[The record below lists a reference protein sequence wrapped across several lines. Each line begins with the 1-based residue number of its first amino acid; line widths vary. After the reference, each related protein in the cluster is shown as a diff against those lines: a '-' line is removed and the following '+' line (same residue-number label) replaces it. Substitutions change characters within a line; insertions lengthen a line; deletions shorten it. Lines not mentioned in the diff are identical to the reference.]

1 MGKCKLSVGWL
12 DPCHQIHLSHTHRP
26 TNENVHILPSLT
38 FLVLLSLSLSLC
50 IYVPVSW
57 PAFVLVSLAVLL
69 SLLVLSVLCLDTWVP
84 SNVLC
89 LSTIS

>member
-38 FLVLLSLSLSLC
+38 FLVLLSLSLSLYLC
-50 IYVPVSW
+50 PCVLASVCARLLGSSALPTGTICTVS
-57 PAFVLVSLAVLL
+57 
-69 SLLVLSVLCLDTWVP
+69 
-84 SNVLC
+84 
-89 LSTIS
+89 